1 MSSYFPVMFRIN
13 LWPWREACQMWD
25 GMEHLTQG
33 WSCGC
38 FGGKFQASAFLVQ
51 QVVWVLEEAGEKQA
65 GRTQHF
71 SHGMG

>member
-1 MSSYFPVMFRIN
+1 
-13 LWPWREACQMWD
+13 MWD

-71 SHGMG
+71 SQGMG